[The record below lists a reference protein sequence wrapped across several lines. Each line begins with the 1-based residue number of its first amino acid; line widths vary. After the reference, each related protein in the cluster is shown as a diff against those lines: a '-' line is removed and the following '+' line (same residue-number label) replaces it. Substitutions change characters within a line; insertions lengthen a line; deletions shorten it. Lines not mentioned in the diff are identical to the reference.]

1 MLRRAQGGNA
11 TACWK
16 RPELCHGN
24 PYYFVGRA
32 AAGLGSGHQSHG
44 LRNLNYGPQCD
55 ADCIWPLGLVME
67 AMTSGSAARER
78 EILCLLLETTDGQ
91 FLMHE
96 GFNADLP
103 SHYNRDQFGWANA
116 LFASWVLESRGLR
129 EGGPLIC

>member
-1 MLRRAQGGNA
+1 
-11 TACWK
+11 
-16 RPELCHGN
+16 
-24 PYYFVGRA
+24 
-32 AAGLGSGHQSHG
+32 
-44 LRNLNYGPQCD
+44 
-55 ADCIWPLGLVME
+55 ME
-67 AMTSGSAARER
+67 AMTCGSAARER